1 MLSPG
6 LNRGEQLPSSTLPQ
20 LAGNS
25 FANAAQEAFQSSSL
39 HLEDAHGQE
48 ISGIQQQ
55 HIL

>member
-25 FANAAQEAFQSSSL
+25 FPNAAQEAFQSSSL